1 MNEVQG
7 KLWIKLVLTSY
18 IQTYTH
24 TINTRYSPLHFIQQR
39 VLQNQIDFSFFQFL
53 VCLWIP
59 YNGIR
64 DRPKTEPKKS
74 EFDFQKHV
82 DERSA
87 REIAGEVRADL
98 THSNIQT

>member
-1 MNEVQG
+1 VDKARIDLIHSN
-7 KLWIKLVLTSY
+7 IH
-18 IQTYTH
+18 TYNKH
-24 TINTRYSPLHFIQQR
+24 PLFPLHFIQQR